1 MAGRKI
7 YEVNL
12 SVEEKS
18 QLLKLT
24 KKGKSQARVL
34 KRANILL
41 LADEGMID
49 KEIAKALHVGVQ
61 TAFNIRKRFC
71 LQGLQAALKE
81 KPRPGSGN
89 KVLDAKSEAY
99 LVALTC
105 SQPPEE
111 REVWTMQLLA
121 DRLVELKVVESISDE
136 TVRRTLKKMNLSPG
150 KRSAGALLR

>member
-1 MAGRKI
+1 MAGQKV
-7 YEVNL
+7 YDVKLSEKEKKHLLNL
-12 SVEEKS
+12 I
-18 QLLKLT
+18 

-41 LADEGMID
+41 LADEGKLD
-49 KEIAKALHVGVQ
+49 KEIAEALHTGSQ
-61 TAFNIRKRFC
+61 TPHNIRKRFC
-71 LQGLQAALKE
+71 LEGLAAALKE
-81 KPRPGSGN
+81 KPRPGNGN
-89 KVLDAKSEAY
+89 KVLDVKAEAY

-121 DRLVELKVVESISDE
+121 DRMVELKIVDSISDE

-150 KRSAGALLR
+150 KRNIGVSPK